1 MIRKINNIFRFRW
14 IAFVS
19 RRFSRVDRKGRS
31 AVTSF
36 FASLGIC
43 FGIMTLIVVM
53 SVMNGFQMEF
63 KDAIM
68 EISSYHIQVR
78 GITDDT
84 EKSFVSWCKNEKDI
98 VSVNPFY
105 EAQSFT
111 VGPSGGQAAALIRA
125 LPHDIAERDAGFARE
140 TLMVSGSF
148 SIEDEDEIVLGS
160 SLADSLGARTGSEV
174 TLLALSGGSDVA
186 LLSRE
191 RRFRVSGIF
200 HSGYADINASYAFI
214 NLEAGKKNFGRSAE
228 KAYGLKL
235 RRESSDAHVIGKINK
250 LFPQLSVVS
259 WRQYNRSFFGVLR
272 VEKNMLMILVLLIFV
287 VVAINIYSGMRRLV
301 YERRSEISILA
312 ALGGK
317 SGEVKSIF
325 IVRGF
330 FTGCAGAAGGVLL
343 GLALCVN
350 IGSVFS
356 FASGAMYWTQY
367 FFTLL
372 FSPENALFVREN
384 PMFML
389 YASVPAR
396 IFPLEVFMIAL
407 FGIASPLAASYAASR
422 DVLKMTVAEV
432 LHDE

>member
-1 MIRKINNIFRFRW
+1 
-14 IAFVS
+14 
-19 RRFSRVDRKGRS
+19 
-31 AVTSF
+31 
-36 FASLGIC
+36 
-43 FGIMTLIVVM
+43 MTLIVVM

-84 EKSFVSWCKNEKDI
+84 EKSFVSWCEGEKDI

-140 TLMVSGSF
+140 VLMVSGSF

-200 HSGYADINASYAFI
+200 HSGYADINASYAFN

-235 RRESSDAHVIGKINK
+235 RRESSDAHTIGKINK

-312 ALGGK
+312 
-317 SGEVKSIF
+317 
-325 IVRGF
+325 
-330 FTGCAGAAGGVLL
+330 
-343 GLALCVN
+343 
-350 IGSVFS
+350 
-356 FASGAMYWTQY
+356 SGAMYWTQY

-372 FSPENALFVREN
+372 FSPENAFFVREN

>member
-19 RRFSRVDRKGRS
+19 RRFSRVDRDGRS

-68 EISSYHIQVR
+68 EVSSYHIQVR
-78 GITDDT
+78 GVTDDT
-84 EKSFVSWCKNEKDI
+84 EERFASWCKSEKDI
-98 VSVNPFY
+98 VSAIPFY
-105 EAQSFT
+105 EAQSFMAAS
-111 VGPSGGQAAALIRA
+111 SGGQAPALIRA
-125 LPHDIAERDAGFARE
+125 LPRDIAERDAGFARE
-140 TLMVSGSF
+140 AFIVSGSF
-148 SIEDEDEIVLGS
+148 SIEDEDAIVLGS
-160 SLADSLGARTGSEV
+160 SLADSLGVRTGSEV

-186 LLSRE
+186 LLSRA
-191 RRFRVSGIF
+191 RRFRVAGIF
-200 HSGYADINASYAFI
+200 YSGYADINASYAFI
-214 NLEAGKKNFGRSAE
+214 NLESGKKNFGRSAE
-228 KAYGLKL
+228 KVYGVKL
-235 RRESSDAHVIGKINK
+235 RRESFDSHIIGKINAS
-250 LFPQLSVVS
+250 FPALTAVS
-259 WRQYNRSFFGVLR
+259 WREYNRSFFGALR

-301 YERRSEISILA
+301 YERRREISILA

-317 SGEVKSIF
+317 GGEIKSIF
-325 IVRGF
+325 ILRGF

-343 GLALCVN
+343 GLLICVN
-350 IGSVFS
+350 IGGVFL
-356 FASGAMYWTQY
+356 FASEALYRTQY

-372 FSPENALFVREN
+372 FSPESAAFIREN

-389 YASVPAR
+389 YAAVPAR
-396 IFPLEVFMIAL
+396 IFPFEVFMIAL

-422 DVLKMTVAEV
+422 DILKMTVAEV

>member
-19 RRFSRVDRKGRS
+19 RRFSRVDRNGRS

-68 EISSYHIQVR
+68 EVSSYHIQVR
-78 GITDDT
+78 GVTDDM
-84 EKSFVSWCKNEKDI
+84 EERFASWCKSEKDI
-98 VSVNPFY
+98 VSATPFY
-105 EAQSFT
+105 EAQSFMAS
-111 VGPSGGQAAALIRA
+111 SGGQAAALIRA
-125 LPHDIAERDAGFARE
+125 LPHDIVETDAGFARE

-148 SIEDEDEIVLGS
+148 SIEGEDEIVLGS
-160 SLADSLGARTGSEV
+160 SLADSLGVRTGSEV

-186 LLSRE
+186 LLSRA
-191 RRFRVSGIF
+191 RRFRVAGIF
-200 HSGYADINASYAFI
+200 YSGYADINASYAFI
-214 NLEAGKKNFGRSAE
+214 NLESGKKNFGRSAE
-228 KAYGLKL
+228 KVYGVKL
-235 RRESSDAHVIGKINK
+235 RRESFDSHIIGKIK
-250 LFPQLSVVS
+250 AFFPTLTAVS
-259 WRQYNRSFFGVLR
+259 WREYNRSFFGALR

-301 YERRSEISILA
+301 YERRREISILA

-317 SGEVKSIF
+317 GGEIKSIF
-325 IVRGF
+325 ILRGF

-343 GLALCVN
+343 GLLICVN
-350 IGSVFS
+350 IGGVFL
-356 FASGAMYWTQY
+356 FASEALYRTQY

-372 FSPENALFVREN
+372 FSPENAAFIREN

-396 IFPLEVFMIAL
+396 IFPFEVFMIAL

-422 DVLKMTVAEV
+422 DILKMTVAEV

>member
-1 MIRKINNIFRFRW
+1 MAQKTDTVLRFRW

-19 RRFSRVDRKGRS
+19 RRFSRVDKNGRS

-63 KDAIM
+63 KNAIM
-68 EISSYHIQVR
+68 EVSSYHMQVR
-78 GITDDT
+78 GVTDDT
-84 EKSFVSWCKNEKDI
+84 EARFTSWCENEKDI
-98 VSVNPFY
+98 VSANPFY
-105 EAQSFT
+105 EAQSFMAAS
-111 VGPSGGQAAALIRA
+111 SGGQAAALIRA
-125 LPHDIAERDAGFARE
+125 LPADIARTDAGFARE
-140 TLMVSGSF
+140 MLMVSGSF
-148 SIEDEDEIVLGS
+148 AIEDDDAIVLGS
-160 SLADSLGARTGSEV
+160 SLADSLGVRTGGEV

-186 LLSRE
+186 LLSRT
-191 RRFRVSGIF
+191 RRFRVTGIF
-200 HSGYADINASYAFI
+200 YAGYADINASYAFI
-214 NLEAGKKNFGRSAE
+214 NIESGKKNFGRSAE
-228 KAYGLKL
+228 KVYGIKL
-235 RRESSDAHVIGKINK
+235 RHESLDAHIIGKINK
-250 LFPQLSVVS
+250 MFPTLTAVS
-259 WRQYNRSFFGVLR
+259 WREYNRSFFGALR

-301 YERRSEISILA
+301 YERRREISILA

-317 SGEVKSIF
+317 GGEIKSIF
-325 IVRGF
+325 ILRGF

-343 GLALCVN
+343 GLLLCVN
-350 IGSVFS
+350 IGGVFL
-356 FASGAMYWTQY
+356 FASEALYYTQY

-372 FSPENALFVREN
+372 FSPESAAFVREN

-396 IFPLEVFMIAL
+396 IFPLEVFAIAL

>member
-1 MIRKINNIFRFRW
+1 MAQKTDTVLRFRW

-19 RRFSRVDRKGRS
+19 RRFSRVDKNGRS

-68 EISSYHIQVR
+68 EVSSYHIQVR
-78 GITDDT
+78 GVTDDM
-84 EKSFVSWCKNEKDI
+84 EERFASWCKSEKDI
-98 VSVNPFY
+98 VSATPFY
-105 EAQSFT
+105 EAQSFMAS
-111 VGPSGGQAAALIRA
+111 SGGQAAALIRA
-125 LPHDIAERDAGFARE
+125 LPHDIVETDAGFARE

-148 SIEDEDEIVLGS
+148 SIEGEDEIVLGS
-160 SLADSLGARTGSEV
+160 SLADSLGVRTGSEV

-186 LLSRE
+186 LLSRA
-191 RRFRVSGIF
+191 RRFRVAGIF
-200 HSGYADINASYAFI
+200 YSGYADINASYAFI
-214 NLEAGKKNFGRSAE
+214 NLESGKKNFGRSAE
-228 KAYGLKL
+228 KVYGVKL
-235 RRESSDAHVIGKINK
+235 RRESFDSHIIGKIK
-250 LFPQLSVVS
+250 AFFPTLTAVS
-259 WRQYNRSFFGVLR
+259 WREYNRSFFGALR

-301 YERRSEISILA
+301 YERRREISILA

-317 SGEVKSIF
+317 GGEIKSIF
-325 IVRGF
+325 ILRGF
-330 FTGCAGAAGGVLL
+330 FTGCAGAVGGVLL
-343 GLALCVN
+343 GLLICVN
-350 IGSVFS
+350 IGGVFL
-356 FASGAMYWTQY
+356 FASEALYRTQY

-372 FSPENALFVREN
+372 FSPESAAFIREN

-389 YASVPAR
+389 YAAVPAR
-396 IFPLEVFMIAL
+396 IFPFEVFMIAL

-422 DVLKMTVAEV
+422 DILKMTVAEV

>member
-84 EKSFVSWCKNEKDI
+84 EKSFVSWCEGEKDI

-140 TLMVSGSF
+140 VLMVSGSF

-160 SLADSLGARTGSEV
+160 SLADSLGARAGSEV

-214 NLEAGKKNFGRSAE
+214 NLESGKKNFGRSAE

-235 RRESSDAHVIGKINK
+235 RRESSDAHAIGKINK

>member
-19 RRFSRVDRKGRS
+19 RRFSRVDRDGRS

-68 EISSYHIQVR
+68 EVSSYHIQVR
-78 GITDDT
+78 GVTDDM
-84 EKSFVSWCKNEKDI
+84 EERFASWCKSEKDI
-98 VSVNPFY
+98 VSATPFY
-105 EAQSFT
+105 EAQSFMAS
-111 VGPSGGQAAALIRA
+111 SGGQAAALIRA
-125 LPHDIAERDAGFARE
+125 LPHDIVETDAGFARE

-160 SLADSLGARTGSEV
+160 SLADSLGVRTGSEV

-186 LLSRE
+186 LLSRA
-191 RRFRVSGIF
+191 RRFRVAGIF
-200 HSGYADINASYAFI
+200 YSGYADINASYAFI
-214 NLEAGKKNFGRSAE
+214 NLKSGKKNFGRSAE
-228 KAYGLKL
+228 KVYGVKL
-235 RRESSDAHVIGKINK
+235 RRESFDSHIIGKIK
-250 LFPQLSVVS
+250 AFFPTLTAVS
-259 WRQYNRSFFGVLR
+259 WREYNRSFFGALR

-301 YERRSEISILA
+301 YERRREISILA

-317 SGEVKSIF
+317 GGEIKSIF
-325 IVRGF
+325 ILRGF

-343 GLALCVN
+343 GLLICVN
-350 IGSVFS
+350 IGGVFL
-356 FASGAMYWTQY
+356 FASEALYRTQY

-372 FSPENALFVREN
+372 FSPENAAFIREN

-396 IFPLEVFMIAL
+396 IFPFEVFMIAL

-422 DVLKMTVAEV
+422 DILKMTVAEV

>member
-1 MIRKINNIFRFRW
+1 MIRKINNIFCFRW

-19 RRFSRVDRKGRS
+19 RRFSRVDRDGRS

-68 EISSYHIQVR
+68 EVSSYHIQVR
-78 GITDDT
+78 GVTDDM
-84 EKSFVSWCKNEKDI
+84 EERFASWCKSEKDI
-98 VSVNPFY
+98 VSATPFY
-105 EAQSFT
+105 EAQSFMAS
-111 VGPSGGQAAALIRA
+111 SGGQAAALIRA
-125 LPHDIAERDAGFARE
+125 LPHDIVETDAGFARE

-148 SIEDEDEIVLGS
+148 SIEDEDAIVLGS
-160 SLADSLGARTGSEV
+160 SLADSLGVRTGSEV

-186 LLSRE
+186 LLSRT
-191 RRFRVSGIF
+191 RRFRVTGIF
-200 HSGYADINASYAFI
+200 YSGYADINASYAFI
-214 NLEAGKKNFGRSAE
+214 NLESGKKNFGRSAE
-228 KAYGLKL
+228 KTYGVKL
-235 RRESSDAHVIGKINK
+235 RCESFDSHIIGKIK
-250 LFPQLSVVS
+250 TFFPTLTAVS
-259 WRQYNRSFFGVLR
+259 WREYNRSFFGALR

-301 YERRSEISILA
+301 YERRREISILA

-317 SGEVKSIF
+317 GGEIKSIF
-325 IVRGF
+325 ILRGF

-343 GLALCVN
+343 GLLICVN
-350 IGSVFS
+350 IGGVFL
-356 FASGAMYWTQY
+356 FASEALYRTQY

-372 FSPENALFVREN
+372 FSPENAAFIREN

-396 IFPLEVFMIAL
+396 IFPFEVFMIAL

-422 DVLKMTVAEV
+422 DILKMTVAEV